1 MNKSDAK
8 SRTPDFAAIL
18 NARAELH
25 QLLGQVIT
33 VISAVPRYRHHP
45 IGDLASMIIDPLLR
59 GRLST
64 ARPQSLQEQANSPGG
79 LNGLIIWATVSDA
92 VDAKIQTQ
100 IEAEVFPV
108 RLIGDDWKSGQRLWV
123 LDVIAPTPELAKRML
138 IEFRGSMA
146 SAQVSLHPHLMR
158 LFDRDFL
165 ETIACV
171 RDDVQ
176 SPQRTLN

>member
-1 MNKSDAK
+1 MNHSETK
-8 SRTPDFAAIL
+8 SRSPDFAAIL

-45 IGDLASMIIDPLLR
+45 IADLTHMVIDPLLR

-64 ARPQSLQEQANSPGG
+64 AIPQSLQEQANSPGG
-79 LNGLIIWATVSDA
+79 LNGLIIWATVSDT
-92 VDAKIQTQ
+92 VDAKIRTQ

-108 RLIGDDWKSGQRLWV
+108 RLVGDDWKSGQRLWI
-123 LDVIAPTPELAKRML
+123 LDVIAPTPELAKTML
-138 IEFRGSMA
+138 IKFRETMA
-146 SAQVSLHPHLMR
+146 SVQVSLHPHLMR

-165 ETIACV
+165 ATIALV
-171 RDDVQ
+171 RDDKQ
-176 SPQRTLN
+176 SSQRTLN